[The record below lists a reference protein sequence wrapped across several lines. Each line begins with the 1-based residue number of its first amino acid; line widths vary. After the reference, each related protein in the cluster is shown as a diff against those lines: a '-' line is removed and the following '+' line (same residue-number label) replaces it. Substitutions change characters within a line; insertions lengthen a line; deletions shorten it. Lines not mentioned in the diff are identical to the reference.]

1 MGIDQDEFVKAFVLA
16 LSDDRVARKLQDTIC
31 GQLSKEVSELR
42 NIVKAR
48 DVKVNELQTEIDDM
62 KSTIDEHEQYSRRN
76 SLRISGI
83 HEELNE
89 DIVDVT
95 LKFINKELGL
105 VSPIDDHDID
115 RVHRL
120 GPRRGAISRP
130 ILVKFATYRAR
141 QLLVYRNKA
150 YLNPRRRRELRAG
163 AWGRGD
169 TSSKGND
176 RHSSTPTEQDERQR
190 IWINED
196 LTKTRSELL
205 WRARVTKKER
215 KIVDC
220 WSSDGKILIKRNGGE
235 IVQIRR
241 IADIVK

>member
-1 MGIDQDEFVKAFVLA
+1 
-16 LSDDRVARKLQDTIC
+16 
-31 GQLSKEVSELR
+31 
-42 NIVKAR
+42 
-48 DVKVNELQTEIDDM
+48 M
-62 KSTIDEHEQYSRRN
+62 KSTIDEHEQYSSRTYF
-76 SLRISGI
+76 RISGI
-83 HEELNE
+83 HEESNE

-95 LKFINKELGL
+95 LKFINKQLGL

-141 QLLVYRNKA
+141 QLVYRNKA
-150 YLNPRRRRELRAG
+150 YLNPHRRPELQAG

-169 TSSKGND
+169 TSSKGSD

-190 IWINED
+190 MWINED
-196 LTKTRSELL
+196 LTKTRAELL
-205 WRARVTKKER
+205 WRARVTTKER

-220 WSSDGKILIKRNGGE
+220 WSSDGKILIKRSGGE

-241 IADIVK
+241 ISDIVK